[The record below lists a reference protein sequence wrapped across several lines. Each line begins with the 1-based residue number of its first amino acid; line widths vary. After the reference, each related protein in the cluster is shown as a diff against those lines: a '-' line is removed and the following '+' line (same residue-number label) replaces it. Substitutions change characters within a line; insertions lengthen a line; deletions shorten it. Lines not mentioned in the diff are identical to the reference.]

1 MKRTCTKHA
10 FAAHLTRSLFGT
22 CRRRTAFFKALTV
35 LVSLDMMLLGALP
48 VLALPQGGTVKS
60 GDVTFDDASA
70 GTLIVNQASGKA
82 SIDWSGGFNIGAS
95 ELVKFV
101 QPGSS
106 SVAVNRD
113 SSGSLS
119 EIWGNL
125 QANGQI
131 YLLNPNGILFGSG
144 SSVNVGGL
152 IAAAMNSMEGG
163 YGSDAIRFSG
173 GGGSVTVQG
182 GASISAGKYAYLIGS
197 VVDNAGSIS
206 AGDVILAAGAGDSI
220 ELVREPD
227 GSTISI
233 VIGGTPQDASETAG
247 GDVASGENPA
257 AEDPAEGLAQGTV
270 QNTGVINASG
280 EIGGNVQMQA
290 SDIVHTGSINADGA
304 TGAGGVVT
312 MQASAN
318 VLIGAESVT
327 TANAG
332 LDGDGGSIFIVAER
346 SAVIEGGATIEARG
360 GGESGDGGF
369 VETSGHESIEVGAMP
384 DVAAPQGNGGTW
396 LIDPT
401 DITIAAGTSGGAIPG
416 SPVTANTLYA
426 DDISAFLGTGNL
438 VVTTTS
444 PDPDVGDITWLS
456 GADILWAGAN
466 SLTLEADGG
475 ITVGGTATA
484 ASGSLILDAAGA
496 ISLDNAINVSALT
509 MTGASIA
516 QTAGTLSAG
525 DVAVNA
531 TGNVTLGSLNDFDDL
546 SGTAASMTVNDV
558 DGLALGNVV
567 TTGNLTI
574 HAGGPLT
581 DTAAAV
587 VMVAG
592 ATDLVGGNITL
603 ANALNDFQGNVVAHA
618 GGSLE
623 LVDANA
629 IVLQD
634 VDTANGSI
642 EVTAGGQITA
652 TDVASLTDNDA
663 NDITLTGV
671 GIAVGSI
678 VAGAGAAADVI
689 LDAGTGAICDQQ
701 NDTVGHNADG
711 FATQT
716 GDARAVNIV
725 ADQLKM
731 TADDDIGVAG
741 NPLDT
746 TVKTLA
752 ANSANGSVYVY
763 ETDALTIGTVD
774 GMDGV
779 NAATHAKVETI
790 NGTLTVDQAVTATAG
805 DVLLAAKNGAIDVNA
820 LVSGQNVAVVATGDV
835 TEDAAVDATGNKVI
849 VSKTGDIVVNAT
861 SAQAQNVMYKAEAG
875 SVSLNADVTAVDT
888 LGIEAGQGD
897 LTGLTIAARNLLLR
911 ATTGGIDLDVGDAA
925 VNLAAAS
932 GRDLDIDVAGDINIV
947 NAGDFTVRRPTL
959 DDVGA
964 NETIRGTSGATAGD
978 DLALAVEGDLSA
990 TTVASGGDADVAVG
1004 GNMEVGNVEV
1014 GNDLALEVGSA
1025 LDADDIAAGG
1035 DAGIVVG
1042 GDMDA
1047 GSVVAGGSLEIESG
1061 DLTFDEMKAKSI
1073 VVDAGNIAMGQVSA
1087 GTAEFKAGGNITD
1100 NDSSVVV
1107 NTLAMIASGNIGS
1120 GSSPIDMTTRT
1131 IRNISG
1137 GNVYLRENASG
1148 SVTLGS
1154 ISARGELEL
1163 AAPNIGMP
1171 GGDGGFI
1178 DGNGDANN
1186 IVAGGDVL
1194 LDIAGFFGQ
1203 PNNPMELAIDG
1214 KLDLKSGGLHGEQT
1228 QPSWI
1233 YFIYNGEPLRPEYVG
1248 DGSIPGL
1255 IIANNR
1261 VVGGHPDLVRKMNRA
1276 LAFTV
1281 DTPELKSKQ
1290 GVFGD
1295 VNFIHT
1301 DLDVSDANSIG
1312 VLDYLESEA
1321 SDWGP
1326 LDYAS
1331 VWDAQVGESVRLG
1344 LRSLERWGASSAF
1357 DFEVNVQNPS
1367 GLNEVYTED
1376 LNSPKR
1382 K

>member
-1 MKRTCTKHA
+1 MA
-10 FAAHLTRSLFGT
+10 
-22 CRRRTAFFKALTV
+22 
-35 LVSLDMMLLGALP
+35 GATDL
-48 VLALPQGGTVKS
+48 
-60 GDVTFDDASA
+60 
-70 GTLIVNQASGKA
+70 
-82 SIDWSGGFNIGAS
+82 
-95 ELVKFV
+95 
-101 QPGSS
+101 
-106 SVAVNRD
+106 
-113 SSGSLS
+113 
-119 EIWGNL
+119 
-125 QANGQI
+125 
-131 YLLNPNGILFGSG
+131 
-144 SSVNVGGL
+144 VGGNITL
-152 IAAAMNSMEGG
+152 
-163 YGSDAIRFSG
+163 
-173 GGGSVTVQG
+173 
-182 GASISAGKYAYLIGS
+182 
-197 VVDNAGSIS
+197 DNAGN
-206 AGDVILAAGAGDSI
+206 ALTG
-220 ELVREPD
+220 
-227 GSTISI
+227 TI
-233 VIGGTPQDASETAG
+233 T
-247 GDVASGENPA
+247 
-257 AEDPAEGLAQGTV
+257 
-270 QNTGVINASG
+270 
-280 EIGGNVQMQA
+280 
-290 SDIVHTGSINADGA
+290 ADGA
-304 TGAGGVVT
+304 DIALVNTLATDLGVVT
-312 MQASAN
+312 ATGD
-318 VLIGAESVT
+318 LSV
-327 TANAG
+327 
-332 LDGDGGSIFIVAER
+332 D
-346 SAVIEGGATIEARG
+346 
-360 GGESGDGGF
+360 
-369 VETSGHESIEVGAMP
+369 
-384 DVAAPQGNGGTW
+384 
-396 LIDPT
+396 
-401 DITIAAGTSGGAIPG
+401 
-416 SPVTANTLYA
+416 
-426 DDISAFLGTGNL
+426 
-438 VVTTTS
+438 
-444 PDPDVGDITWLS
+444 
-456 GADILWAGAN
+456 AGAN
-466 SLTLEADGG
+466 A
-475 ITVGGTATA
+475 ITQSGAAT
-484 ASGSLILDAAGA
+484 
-496 ISLDNAINVSALT
+496 
-509 MTGASIA
+509 
-516 QTAGTLSAG
+516 
-525 DVAVNA
+525 
-531 TGNVTLGSLNDFDDL
+531 
-546 SGTAASMTVNDV
+546 
-558 DGLALGNVV
+558 
-567 TTGNLTI
+567 
-574 HAGGPLT
+574 
-581 DTAAAV
+581 
-587 VMVAG
+587 VAG

-774 GMDGV
+774 GLNGV
-779 NAATHAKVETI
+779 TAATHAKVETI
-790 NGTLTVDQAVTATAG
+790 NGTMTVDQAVTATAG
-805 DVLLAAKNGAIDVNA
+805 DVLLAAKAGAIDVNA
-820 LVSGQNVAVVATGDV
+820 QVSGQNVAVVATGDV
-835 TEDAAVDATGNKVI
+835 TEDAAVDATGNKVV
-849 VSKTGDIVVNAT
+849 VSKTGDIVVNAA

-875 SVSLNADVTAVDT
+875 SVALNADVNAVNT

-911 ATTGGIDLDVGDAA
+911 ATTGSIDLDVGAA
-925 VNLAAAS
+925 TVNLAAAAA
-932 GRDLDIDVAGDINIV
+932 GDLDIDVAGDINIV
-947 NAGDFTVRRPTL
+947 DAGDFTVQRPTM

-964 NETIRGTSGATAGD
+964 NETIRGTAGATAGD

-990 TTVASGGDADVAVG
+990 TTVAAGGDADVAVG
-1004 GNMEVGNVEV
+1004 GSMDVGNVEA
-1014 GNDLALEVGSA
+1014 GNDLVLDVGGDLSAGTVAAGGNADVTVGGGMDVGDLEAGNDLDLDVGGN
-1025 LDADDIAAGG
+1025 LDADGIAAGG

-1203 PNNPMELAIDG
+1203 PSNPMELAIDG

-1376 LNSPKR
+1376 LNAPKR

>member
-1 MKRTCTKHA
+1 M
-10 FAAHLTRSLFGT
+10 
-22 CRRRTAFFKALTV
+22 
-35 LVSLDMMLLGALP
+35 
-48 VLALPQGGTVKS
+48 
-60 GDVTFDDASA
+60 
-70 GTLIVNQASGKA
+70 
-82 SIDWSGGFNIGAS
+82 
-95 ELVKFV
+95 
-101 QPGSS
+101 
-106 SVAVNRD
+106 
-113 SSGSLS
+113 
-119 EIWGNL
+119 
-125 QANGQI
+125 
-131 YLLNPNGILFGSG
+131 
-144 SSVNVGGL
+144 
-152 IAAAMNSMEGG
+152 
-163 YGSDAIRFSG
+163 
-173 GGGSVTVQG
+173 
-182 GASISAGKYAYLIGS
+182 
-197 VVDNAGSIS
+197 
-206 AGDVILAAGAGDSI
+206 
-220 ELVREPD
+220 
-227 GSTISI
+227 
-233 VIGGTPQDASETAG
+233 
-247 GDVASGENPA
+247 
-257 AEDPAEGLAQGTV
+257 
-270 QNTGVINASG
+270 
-280 EIGGNVQMQA
+280 
-290 SDIVHTGSINADGA
+290 
-304 TGAGGVVT
+304 
-312 MQASAN
+312 
-318 VLIGAESVT
+318 
-327 TANAG
+327 
-332 LDGDGGSIFIVAER
+332 
-346 SAVIEGGATIEARG
+346 
-360 GGESGDGGF
+360 
-369 VETSGHESIEVGAMP
+369 
-384 DVAAPQGNGGTW
+384 
-396 LIDPT
+396 
-401 DITIAAGTSGGAIPG
+401 
-416 SPVTANTLYA
+416 
-426 DDISAFLGTGNL
+426 
-438 VVTTTS
+438 
-444 PDPDVGDITWLS
+444 
-456 GADILWAGAN
+456 
-466 SLTLEADGG
+466 
-475 ITVGGTATA
+475 
-484 ASGSLILDAAGA
+484 
-496 ISLDNAINVSALT
+496 
-509 MTGASIA
+509 
-516 QTAGTLSAG
+516 
-525 DVAVNA
+525 
-531 TGNVTLGSLNDFDDL
+531 
-546 SGTAASMTVNDV
+546 
-558 DGLALGNVV
+558 
-567 TTGNLTI
+567 
-574 HAGGPLT
+574 
-581 DTAAAV
+581 
-587 VMVAG
+587 AG